1 MTFSVPTLWLIAA
14 VVLGLSE
21 LLVGTFYLLLLG
33 VAALVGALAALAGFT
48 LESQCLIA
56 AAVVLVGGLFL
67 ARYRA
72 HHKKDARGEANDNLD
87 IGQTVT
93 VARWDEDGTTSV
105 SYRGAAWKA
114 RAMHPNEKTPGI
126 FTIVGVTGS
135 VLVLKRRDSNVREE
149 GK

>member
-1 MTFSVPTLWLIAA
+1 MTVSVPTLWLIAA

-33 VAALVGALAALAGFT
+33 VAALVGAIVALAGFA
-48 LESQCLIA
+48 LEIQCLLA
-56 AAVVLVGGLFL
+56 AAVVLVGGVIL

-72 HHKKDARGEANDNLD
+72 HHKKDAKGLANDNLD

-93 VARWDEDGTTSV
+93 VARWDEDGTASV
-105 SYRGAAWKA
+105 SYRGAQWKA
-114 RAMHPNEKTPGI
+114 RTEHQNERTPGI

>member
-1 MTFSVPTLWLIAA
+1 MTVSVPTLWLIAA

-33 VAALVGALAALAGFT
+33 VAALVGALAAFAGFA
-48 LESQCLIA
+48 LEIQCLIA
-56 AAVVLVGGLFL
+56 AAVVLVGGVIL

-72 HHKKDARGEANDNLD
+72 HHKKDARGLANVNVD

-93 VARWDEDGTTSV
+93 VAQWNEDGTACV
-105 SYRGAAWKA
+105 SYRGAQWKV
-114 RAMHPNEKTPGI
+114 RTGHQSERTPGI

-135 VLVLKRRDSNVREE
+135 VLVLKRRESNVREDT
-149 GK
+149 